1 VASACLVATIA
12 LAGAAALPG
21 VGGSETDPAATLRSD
36 GAELAARSRSAV
48 LELYGLDPQLSSSR
62 KRLESLHARSEALAR
77 RRAVTANRLS
87 IARQTVT
94 RAQRL
99 LAGRVR
105 ALYERGST
113 DPLAVFLGA
122 ESLEQA
128 MDTLDG
134 LEVAAE
140 QDQAIIRQSKAA
152 RGRYAALSTTLRS
165 RSTRLARLVRDAEA
179 EEAALEQARAERT
192 AYIARLTRE
201 RQLTA
206 AKLARV
212 EAAAAAAAS
221 WTQPRAL
228 SATADQA
235 PAYTAAPIVA
245 GQRTL
250 TVVASGYA
258 LPGQTA
264 TGVPSGWGVV
274 AVDPSV
280 IPLGTRMT
288 IPGYGSGVAS
298 DTGPA
303 VRGAS
308 IDLWFP
314 TEAQAFAWG
323 RRTVTIT
330 LD

>member
-1 VASACLVATIA
+1 MP
-12 LAGAAALPG
+12 GA
-21 VGGSETDPAATLRSD
+21 GGSETDPAAALRSD
-36 GAELAARSRSAV
+36 GDELAAKSRSAV
-48 LELYGLDPQLSSSR
+48 LELYGLDSQLSASR
-62 KRLESLHARSEALAR
+62 KRLESLRARSEAVAQRRATTAR
-77 RRAVTANRLS
+77 RLA

-94 RAQRL
+94 RAQDL

-105 ALYERGST
+105 ALYERGDP

-128 MDTLDG
+128 IDTLDG
-134 LEVAAE
+134 LEVAAK

-152 RGRYAALSTTLRS
+152 RGRYVLLSARLRS
-165 RSTRLARLVRDAEA
+165 RSTRLARLVRAAEA

-206 AKLARV
+206 ARLAKV

-221 WTQPRAL
+221 WTRPRTL
-228 SATADQA
+228 SATSPA

-258 LPGQTA
+258 LPGSTA

-303 VRGAS
+303 VRGAA
-308 IDLWFP
+308 IDLWFS
-314 TEAQAFAWG
+314 TEAQALAWG

>member
-1 VASACLVATIA
+1 M
-12 LAGAAALPG
+12 PG
-21 VGGSETDPAATLRSD
+21 DGGSETDPAAALRSD
-36 GAELAARSRSAV
+36 GAALAAESRSAV
-48 LELYGLDPQLSSSR
+48 LELYGLDSR
-62 KRLESLHARSEALAR
+62 LASARTRLGALRARSEALAG
-77 RRAVTANRLS
+77 RRATTAKRLS
-87 IARQTVT
+87 IARQTVR
-94 RAQRL
+94 RAQTM
-99 LAGRVR
+99 LATRVR
-105 ALYERGST
+105 ALYERGDP
-113 DPLAVFLGA
+113 DPLAVVLGA

-140 QDQAIIRQSKAA
+140 QDQAIIRQA
-152 RGRYAALSTTLRS
+152 RSARSRYAGLASTLRR
-165 RSTRLARLVRDAEA
+165 RSAVLARLVGAAEA
-179 EEAALEQARAERT
+179 EEASLESARAARA
-192 AYIARLTRE
+192 AYIERLARE

-206 AKLARV
+206 ARLATV
-212 EAAAAAAAS
+212 EAAAVAAREQARSLASAAP
-221 WTQPRAL
+221 TP
-228 SATADQA
+228 
-235 PAYTAAPIVA
+235 TAAPAPVVSA
-245 GQRTL
+245 GSRTM
-250 TVVASGYA
+250 TVSASGYA
-258 LPGQTA
+258 LPGATA

-288 IPGYGSGVAS
+288 IPGYGTGVAS

-314 TEAQAFAWG
+314 TEAQALAWG

>member
-12 LAGAAALPG
+12 LAGAAAMPG
-21 VGGSETDPAATLRSD
+21 AGGSETDPADALRSD
-36 GAELAARSRSAV
+36 GAELAAQSRSAV
-48 LELYGLDPQLSSSR
+48 LELYGLDSQLSASR
-62 KRLESLHARSEALAR
+62 ARLESLHARSDALAR
-77 RRAVTANRLS
+77 RRAVTAQRLT

-99 LAGRVR
+99 LAGRIR
-105 ALYERGST
+105 ALYERGGT

-122 ESLEQA
+122 QSLEQA

-152 RGRYAALSTTLRS
+152 RGRYSALSATLRA
-165 RSTRLARLVRDAEA
+165 RSTSLARVVRQAEA
-179 EEAALEQARAERT
+179 EEAALEQARAQRA
-192 AYIARLTRE
+192 AYITRLAHE

-206 AKLARV
+206 ARLAKV

-221 WTQPRAL
+221 STPPRTLA
-228 SATADQA
+228 AAGPA
-235 PAYTAAPIVA
+235 PASTAAPIVA

-250 TVVASGYA
+250 TVVATGYA
-258 LPGQTA
+258 LPGSTA

-288 IPGYGSGVAS
+288 VPGYGSGVAS

-303 VRGAS
+303 VRGAA
-308 IDLWFP
+308 IDLWFA
-314 TEAQAFAWG
+314 TEAQALAWG
-323 RRTVTIT
+323 RRTVTIA